1 MMPGFTVYIFHFTE
15 DGDVDRI
22 PYAKWK
28 RIRAGQENSEEYS
41 GQAVH
46 IAYAYLSLENR
57 KPDYCPR
64 IDGAIYYFDESGRVV
79 LDKPCYFDLLQG
91 MEEGAGGVINL
102 QHHRMKRSYSNKHQW
117 KLSSQQIQAV
127 VDNIW

>member
-1 MMPGFTVYIFHFTE
+1 MSKFTVYVFHFTE
-15 DGDVDRI
+15 NGDVVRI
-22 PYAKWK
+22 PLAKWE
-28 RIRAGQENSEEYS
+28 RIRAGQVMFEEYS
-41 GQAVH
+41 SQAAY
-46 IAYAYLSLENR
+46 IAYAYLLLENR

-64 IDGAIYYFDESGRVV
+64 IDGAIYYFDETGRVV
-79 LDKPCYFDLLQG
+79 LDKPCYFDLLQD

-117 KLSSQQIQAV
+117 KMSSQQIQAV